1 LVSAIEKRFNR
12 GLWPWVFLVT
22 GAFVVSTNHVLGRYI
37 GGEIPPIGLAFW
49 RVTVG
54 ALVLLPFAWR
64 DILEQRFVILKE
76 WKLFFLMAI
85 LFMPMGNAMV
95 YLGYNFS
102 TALNGGIIATS
113 QPATTVFLAWL
124 ILNHNINRKQIL
136 GVIIAAFGVLI
147 ILSEGDLFALSSLT
161 FNKGDLMLIVATTSF
176 SFYTILLRKIPSS
189 IGPMLILVV
198 IQIIGIIVLAPFYL
212 YEWIT
217 YMPVPTNF
225 FSVLVI
231 AWVGIVVAVIAVGL
245 TNMSVLSLGPAKSS
259 IGHYCRAIFTAGLAI
274 VLLNEEMEIYHWL
287 SIGLVIIGVVLMS
300 RGQTPTRRTE
310 IS

>member
-1 LVSAIEKRFNR
+1 MNFALIVDDCKVGSYMVRDKKAYKLSDPNIPYQFHHSVSNECFIGFWAYPFVFNGCFINWKEWSELPDLDLDVIFVAIEKRFNR

-176 SFYTILLRKIPSS
+176 SFYNILYHAPLPGPIPDTTPIRS
-189 IGPMLILVV
+189 
-198 IQIIGIIVLAPFYL
+198 
-212 YEWIT
+212 EIT
-217 YMPVPTNF
+217 CLEYT
-225 FSVLVI
+225 
-231 AWVGIVVAVIAVGL
+231 G
-245 TNMSVLSLGPAKSS
+245 
-259 IGHYCRAIFTAGLAI
+259 
-274 VLLNEEMEIYHWL
+274 
-287 SIGLVIIGVVLMS
+287 
-300 RGQTPTRRTE
+300 
-310 IS
+310 